1 MNKLL
6 IVDDEPSIRYS
17 IEQVFDGQDV
27 EVLTAD
33 NAEDAVRIVASQSPD
48 VVLLDIRLGNQD
60 GLEVFYE
67 LRKHDPRCLVVFITG
82 HGTSETAIEAMK
94 RGAYD
99 YLVKPLDAN
108 QITQVVHQACEIS
121 RLMRRPAI
129 VEESE
134 HPSEKPDLL
143 IGSGAAMR
151 AVCKQIGRVASQ
163 DVNVLILGE
172 SGTGKELVARVIY
185 QHSRRED
192 KPFLAINC
200 AALPEALLESELFGH
215 EKGAFTG
222 ADRRRIGKFEH
233 ADGGTLFLDEIG
245 DMNPNTQAKML
256 RLLQEGTFERVGG
269 NESLRAN
276 VRIISATNQNLETM
290 IEQGKFRLDLYYR
303 LRGVTVSLPPLRER
317 REDIPELAHYFLFR
331 FNRELG
337 TNVISISE
345 EAIQRLQEY
354 TWPGNIREFQIA
366 IREGLIRSAGSHFLP
381 EFLPEEVL
389 REPAAETPAL
399 PDSHARESSWDT
411 LAQQMQSE
419 ISAGQAGVYRRAL
432 EHFDRILVTTA
443 LGQTGGNQAAAAELL
458 GLSRPTLR
466 AKIRGFQ
473 ATTKGLPPAPAT
485 AIGMERA
492 APTV

>member
-17 IEQVFDGQDV
+17 IEQVFEGQDV

-276 VRIISATNQNLETM
+276 VRIISATNQNLEAM

-354 TWPGNIREFQIA
+354 AWPGNIREFQIA

-419 ISAGQAGVYRRAL
+419 ICAGQAGVYRRAL

-473 ATTKGLPPAPAT
+473 ASAKALASAPVANG
-485 AIGMERA
+485 IERA

>member
-17 IEQVFDGQDV
+17 IEQVFEGQDV

-354 TWPGNIREFQIA
+354 AWPGNIREFQIA

-389 REPAAETPAL
+389 REPVAETPAL

-473 ATTKGLPPAPAT
+473 ASAKALASTPVAN
-485 AIGMERA
+485 GMERA

>member
-303 LRGVTVSLPPLRER
+303 LRGVTVSLPPLRDR

-399 PDSHARESSWDT
+399 PDSHARESSWDI

-473 ATTKGLPPAPAT
+473 ASTKALSPAPA
-485 AIGMERA
+485 ANGMERA

>member
-354 TWPGNIREFQIA
+354 AWPGNIREFQIA

-389 REPAAETPAL
+389 REPAAETPTL
-399 PDSHARESSWDT
+399 PDSHARESSWDI

-473 ATTKGLPPAPAT
+473 ASTKALSPAPA
-485 AIGMERA
+485 ANGMERA

>member
-303 LRGVTVSLPPLRER
+303 LRGVTVSLPPLRDR

-399 PDSHARESSWDT
+399 PDSHARESSWDI

-473 ATTKGLPPAPAT
+473 ASTKALATAPA
-485 AIGMERA
+485 ANGMERA